1 MLLSSAVRKLETT
14 GRGTGNALLALD
26 CDFCPSIMKNSMFC
40 VRIRMKTRFPNRSR
54 MKN

>member
-1 MLLSSAVRKLETT
+1 MLLSSDVRKLEAA
-14 GRGTGNALLALD
+14 GRGTGYVLLALD

-40 VRIRMKTRFPNRSR
+40 VRIWMKNIIRNRSR